1 MEKDLFGKA
10 VSKKRSRAEILL
22 SKRDRDTIAARIE
35 RIKYLK
41 KVIPI
46 KMGLAGSMETV
57 FVFQEAQA
65 AFVNG
70 HFIATILLAQA
81 FTEKVI
87 QEQMDAKGYPGTTRG
102 LKYMVKYCRDN
113 NLLPSVIL
121 DKIDHIRKVR
131 NPFTHLKPAD
141 HPYALSRRIFRDIQK
156 GPAEVLESDAKEA
169 ISIMVKILFLKVA

>member
-10 VSKKRSRAEILL
+10 VRKKRSRAEILL

-35 RIKYLK
+35 RIKYLR
-41 KVIPI
+41 KVIPSR
-46 KMGLAGSMETV
+46 MGLAGSMEAV

-87 QEQMDAKGYPGTTRG
+87 QEQMDTKGYPGTSRG

-113 NLLPSVIL
+113 SLLPSVIL
-121 DKIDHIRKVR
+121 DKIDQLRKIR
-131 NPFTHLKPAD
+131 NPFVHLKPFD
-141 HPYALSRRIFRDIQK
+141 YPYTLSRRIFSDMRK
-156 GPAEVLESDAKEA
+156 GPAEILESDAKEA
-169 ISIMVKILFLKVA
+169 ISIMVTILYSKVS